1 MLEFETRTSAVVST
15 AHISRLDY
23 DLLVKAVNDDAT
35 LESIIRLSPTGIEI
49 MAATEEQRDQIERL
63 AGNTDLTNEFL
74 ANLGSILDTDE
85 TLYSVIFD
93 RDGYAVGGLTE
104 FDWS

>member
-23 DLLVKAVNDDAT
+23 DLLVKAVKADTT
-35 LESIIRLSPTGIEI
+35 LETVIRLLPTGVEI
-49 MAATEEQRDQIERL
+49 IAATEEQRDRIETL
-63 AGNTDLTNEFL
+63 AGETDLTNEFL
-74 ANLGSILDTDE
+74 ANLGAILDTDE
-85 TLYSVIFD
+85 SLYSVIFD